1 MNGGNNASDIRY
13 VSCEEC
19 DRRMKEH
26 EGKLGALDRRLALI
40 ELQMKINNWLSL
52 TIAGGVIAV
61 VIKLFLK
68 G

>member
-1 MNGGNNASDIRY
+1 MNGGNIAPEVKY

-19 DRRMKEH
+19 ERRMKEH
-26 EGKLGALDRRLALI
+26 EGKLVTLDRRLALI